1 MHYATPP
8 IQTQLLHSQSP
19 IANIQYILRNNQIY
33 LIQLGKVTV
42 NPPPLWYS

>member
-8 IQTQLLHSQSP
+8 IQTQLLHFQSS

-33 LIQLGKVTV
+33 LIQLGNVIVKL
-42 NPPPLWYS
+42 PWLWYS